1 MLLGACIWC
10 LCALSPLLL
19 SGVASISVPL
29 PFSRPSLCLH
39 LFYLCGSRVKSD
51 EEFAD
56 DDDELL
62 LSKATGADQKQE
74 TSSKLSKV
82 FQLSGFSDP
91 VYAEAYVNVHQYDIH
106 LDGTEVPAFLSTAH
120 SNKLR
125 LLFVVQLSPLVIISP
140 LFSFPPLFF
149 LCVCFFLFFW
159 GFVF

>member
-120 SNKLR
+120 SNKHVRTVRVCLKKKHFSASSMSTLR
-125 LLFVVQLSPLVIISP
+125 Y
-140 LFSFPPLFF
+140 SFGCTVLAST
-149 LCVCFFLFFW
+149 
-159 GFVF
+159 